1 MRIDGQWAGYGPKPP
16 PDRSWI
22 EFDEAGF
29 DQRDLL
35 RVAKIGSMVAL
46 VLASLLIGP
55 WAFCAL
61 VAVILTINVMKR
73 SPGPTRRSER
83 ARLLADCDAQ
93 HAAWKQGHD
102 RVAFFGRFPPPGN
115 WKLGYLD
122 GQRAEDAPA
131 AKPVFEP
138 WWRATA

>member
-1 MRIDGQWAGYGPKPP
+1 MSSVPDRERSEQVQRGKPS
-16 PDRSWI
+16 PDRSRI
-22 EFDEAGF
+22 EVGPRFTTP
-29 DQRDLL
+29 LWL
-35 RVAKIGSMVAL
+35 IVIGPVIL
-46 VLASLLIGP
+46 IFGSLLIGP